1 MSGVDRASY
10 TGCAWPRTADE
21 RPTGTRIVIK
31 LATRAIVA
39 LLFLTAA
46 LLGTVGGV
54 LFAYGDDLPEIT
66 ALDDY
71 RPNTITRILA
81 SNGDVIGEFATER
94 RVVVGYDDI
103 APVLRQ
109 AIIATEDADFEQHFG
124 LSFSRILMT
133 AVKDV
138 ITGQR
143 AGASTI
149 TQQLARNL
157 FLQAEYMRG
166 GVFARTGREGL
177 ERKIKEALLA
187 VQIERR
193 YTKREIF
200 TLYAN
205 QVPLHG
211 AYGVEAGA
219 RMYFNKSAKD
229 VTLDE
234 AATIAA
240 IIQTPARLSPFVNPE
255 RTLARRNNY
264 VLPRM
269 AEEGFVT
276 RQAAED
282 AAQKPIVVRGQA
294 AAAAE
299 RSMAAYFVEDIRKN
313 LEQRFGAAALYET
326 GLQVQTTLDVELQ
339 RAAERAVDRGLRRLD
354 KRRSGYRKVKQ
365 NVAAANATPQTYA
378 SPRWT
383 RPIAAGD
390 IVPAV
395 VMSLPKTP
403 AGSARIRIGSTELD
417 LPRAAFAWTRK
428 TNAAELFAVGDIIEV
443 AIGAVE
449 KGQFTQLTLEQP
461 PIVEGALVALDNR
474 TGQIRAMVGGFDF
487 ARSKF
492 NRATQAR
499 RQVGSLF
506 KPCSTPPPSTRG
518 SPPKRSS
525 STSPCR
531 TSRVRISRPTSR
543 STTTGSSK
551 GPVTL
556 RHALEDS
563 RNIPAVK
570 ALEAVGPEQVVGY
583 AKRLGLTGDYPPYLS
598 LALGAAESTLVEMTS
613 AYSAFAN
620 QGVRMT
626 PYAIRLGL
634 GPRGHRDRGEPPR
647 AARGAARRH
656 RVSSWPTCSRAWCSV
671 APPRPPNRSSG
682 RSAGKTGTMD
692 EFTDAWFVG
701 FDPNITVGVWVGY
714 DEKKPLGRGETGAQ
728 AALPIWMDFMRVYIE
743 KRADRKTPPKFEA
756 PGQHRLRDA
765 AERDHRGVHQRHAAG
780 RHDARPAG
788 DAAGRRTRARRRIR
802 RRRRP
807 RIEATVVGAAFRRPV
822 RPVRRPMRTPIS
834 SLHPRRRGPL
844 GRRARMRPPSAHAAS
859 PAVREPPVGHDARRP
874 RVEDWRRRRLPAM

>member
-1 MSGVDRASY
+1 MAQD
-10 TGCAWPRTADE
+10 ADE
-21 RPTGTRIVIK
+21 RPTGTRIVIR

-39 LLFLTAA
+39 LLFLTFA

-166 GVFARTGREGL
+166 GVYARTGREGL

-234 AATIAA
+234 AATIAS

-276 RQAAED
+276 RQAAE
-282 AAQKPIVVRGQA
+282 AAAKKPIVVRGQVG
-294 AAAAE
+294 AAE
-299 RSMAAYFVEDIRKN
+299 QRTMAPYFVEDIRKN

-339 RAAERAVDRGLRRLD
+339 QAAERAVDRGLRRLD
-354 KRRSGYRKVKQ
+354 KRRSGFRKVKQ
-365 NVAAANATPQTYA
+365 TVAAANATPQTYNA
-378 SPRWT
+378 PRWN

-395 VMSLPKTP
+395 VMSLPKSP
-403 AGSARIRIGSTELD
+403 AGSARIRIASTELD

-428 TNAAELFAVGDIIEV
+428 TNAAELFAVGDVIEV
-443 AIGAVE
+443 AVGAVE

-461 PIVEGALVALDNR
+461 PIVEGALVAIDNR
-474 TGQIRAMVGGFDF
+474 TGQIRAMVGGF
-487 ARSKF
+487 
-492 NRATQAR
+492 
-499 RQVGSLF
+499 
-506 KPCSTPPPSTRG
+506 
-518 SPPKRSS
+518 
-525 STSPCR
+525 
-531 TSRVRISRPTSR
+531 
-543 STTTGSSK
+543 
-551 GPVTL
+551 
-556 RHALEDS
+556 
-563 RNIPAVK
+563 
-570 ALEAVGPEQVVGY
+570 
-583 AKRLGLTGDYPPYLS
+583 
-598 LALGAAESTLVEMTS
+598 
-613 AYSAFAN
+613 
-620 QGVRMT
+620 
-626 PYAIRLGL
+626 
-634 GPRGHRDRGEPPR
+634 
-647 AARGAARRH
+647 
-656 RVSSWPTCSRAWCSV
+656 
-671 APPRPPNRSSG
+671 
-682 RSAGKTGTMD
+682 
-692 EFTDAWFVG
+692 
-701 FDPNITVGVWVGY
+701 
-714 DEKKPLGRGETGAQ
+714 
-728 AALPIWMDFMRVYIE
+728 
-743 KRADRKTPPKFEA
+743 
-756 PGQHRLRDA
+756 
-765 AERDHRGVHQRHAAG
+765 
-780 RHDARPAG
+780 RPASNE
-788 DAAGRRTRARRRIR
+788 ARRRFAFPSGIS
-802 RRRRP
+802 
-807 RIEATVVGAAFRRPV
+807 ANSAGFDTGLDAGGAGALLALPV
-822 RPVRRPMRTPIS
+822 EVPCLRLAIS
-834 SLHPRRRGPL
+834 AST
-844 GRRARMRPPSAHAAS
+844 AACS
-859 PAVREPPVGHDARRP
+859 R
-874 RVEDWRRRRLPAM
+874 

>member
-1 MSGVDRASY
+1 MAQDPG
-10 TGCAWPRTADE
+10 E

-31 LATRAIVA
+31 LATRAILA

-138 ITGQR
+138 LTGQR

-166 GVFARTGREGL
+166 GVFARSGREGL

-276 RQAAED
+276 
-282 AAQKPIVVRGQA
+282 GQA
-294 AAAAE
+294 AADAASKPLALRGQATAAD
-299 RSMAAYFVEDIRKN
+299 RSLAPYFVEDIRKS

-354 KRRSGYRKVKQ
+354 KRRTGYRKPKQ
-365 NVAAANATPQTYA
+365 TVAAANATPDTYA
-378 SPRWT
+378 SPRWA

-395 VMSLPKTP
+395 VMSFTKTP
-403 AGSARIRIGSTELD
+403 AGSARIRIGATEVD
-417 LPRAAFAWTRK
+417 LPKAAFAWTRK
-428 TNAAELFAVGDIIEV
+428 TTAADLFAVGDIIEV

-449 KGQFTQLTLEQP
+449 KGQLTQLTLEQP
-461 PIVEGALVALDNR
+461 PNVEGALVALDNR

-506 KPCSTPPPSTRG
+506 KPVLYSAAIDKGFTAETVFIDEPVSYIAGPNQPPY
-518 SPPKRSS
+518 
-525 STSPCR
+525 
-531 TSRVRISRPTSR
+531 RPLNYDR
-543 STTTGSSK
+543 K
-551 GPVTL
+551 FEGPVTL

-570 ALEAVGPEQVVGY
+570 AIEAVGPDQVVGY
-583 AKRLGLTGDYPPYLS
+583 AKRLGLTGNYPPYLS

-620 QGVRMT
+620 QGVRMA
-626 PYAIRLGL
+626 PYAVRSVSDREGTVIEENRPEPHEALRADTAFLMAHLLEGVVQRGTAEAAKSLQWPLG
-634 GPRGHRDRGEPPR
+634 
-647 AARGAARRH
+647 
-656 RVSSWPTCSRAWCSV
+656 
-671 APPRPPNRSSG
+671 
-682 RSAGKTGTMD
+682 GKTGTMD

-701 FDPNITVGVWVGY
+701 F
-714 DEKKPLGRGETGAQ
+714 
-728 AALPIWMDFMRVYIE
+728 F
-743 KRADRKTPPKFEA
+743 
-756 PGQHRLRDA
+756 
-765 AERDHRGVHQRHAAG
+765 
-780 RHDARPAG
+780 
-788 DAAGRRTRARRRIR
+788 
-802 RRRRP
+802 
-807 RIEATVVGAAFRRPV
+807 
-822 RPVRRPMRTPIS
+822 S
-834 SLHPRRRGPL
+834 S
-844 GRRARMRPPSAHAAS
+844 
-859 PAVREPPVGHDARRP
+859 
-874 RVEDWRRRRLPAM
+874 

>member
-1 MSGVDRASY
+1 MAQEAG
-10 TGCAWPRTADE
+10 E

-66 ALDDY
+66 ALDNY

-138 ITGQR
+138 LTGQR

-166 GVFARTGREGL
+166 GVFARSGREGL

-187 VQIERR
+187 LQIERR

-211 AYGVEAGA
+211 AYGVEAGS

-255 RTLARRNNY
+255 RTLARRNGY

-276 RQAAED
+276 RQAADD
-282 AAQKPIVVRGQA
+282 AAKKPIELRGQA
-294 AAAAE
+294 AASD
-299 RSMAAYFVEDIRKN
+299 RSLAPYFVEDIRKN

-339 RAAERAVDRGLRRLD
+339 HAAERAVDRGLRRLD
-354 KRRSGYRKVKQ
+354 KRRTGYRKPKQ
-365 NVAAANATPQTYA
+365 TVAAANATPETYS
-378 SPRWT
+378 SPRW
-383 RPIAAGD
+383 RQPIAAGD

-395 VMSLPKTP
+395 VMALPKTP
-403 AGSARIRIGSTELD
+403 AGNARIRIAATELD
-417 LPRAAFAWTRK
+417 LPRTAFAWTRK
-428 TNAAELFAVGDIIEV
+428 TNAADLFAVGDLIEV
-443 AIGAVE
+443 AIGGIE
-449 KGQFTQLTLEQP
+449 KGQFTQLTLEQA

-506 KPCSTPPPSTRG
+506 KAVLYSAAIDKGFTAETVFIDEPVSYIAGPNQPPYQPLNYDR
-518 SPPKRSS
+518 KFE
-525 STSPCR
+525 
-531 TSRVRISRPTSR
+531 
-543 STTTGSSK
+543 

-583 AKRLGLTGDYPPYLS
+583 AKRLGLTGSYPPYLS

-613 AYSAFAN
+613 AYSSFAN
-620 QGVRMT
+620 QGVRMA
-626 PYAIRLGL
+626 PYAVRSVSDREGNVIEENRPEPHEALRADTAFLMAHLLEGVVQ
-634 GPRGHRDRGEPPR
+634 RGTAE
-647 AARGAARRH
+647 AAK
-656 RVSSWPTCSRAWCSV
+656 SLQWPL
-671 APPRPPNRSSG
+671 
-682 RSAGKTGTMD
+682 AGKTGTMD

-728 AALPIWMDFMRVYIE
+728 AALPIWMEFMRVYID
-743 KRADRKTPPKFEA
+743 KRANKQSPPQFEA
-756 PGQHRLRDA
+756 PGNIVFVTLPNGITEAFINGTQ
-765 AERDHRGVHQRHAAG
+765 
-780 RHDARPAG
+780 PAG
-788 DAAGRRTRARRRIR
+788 MTPDPPATQPASTPAPAA
-802 RRRRP
+802 P
-807 RIEATVVGAAFRRPV
+807 AA
-822 RPVRRPMRTPIS
+822 
-834 SLHPRRRGPL
+834 
-844 GRRARMRPPSAHAAS
+844 PPSKAA
-859 PAVREPPVGHDARRP
+859 D
-874 RVEDWRRRRLPAM
+874 

>member
-1 MSGVDRASY
+1 MAQDAE
-10 TGCAWPRTADE
+10 E

-39 LLFLTAA
+39 LLFLTFA

-166 GVFARTGREGL
+166 GVYARTGREGL

-234 AATIAA
+234 AATIAS

-276 RQAAED
+276 RQAAE
-282 AAQKPIVVRGQA
+282 AAAKKPIVVRGQVG
-294 AAAAE
+294 AAE
-299 RSMAAYFVEDIRKN
+299 QRTMAPYFVEDIRKN

-339 RAAERAVDRGLRRLD
+339 QAAERAVDRGLRRLD
-354 KRRSGYRKVKQ
+354 KRRSGFRKVKQ
-365 NVAAANATPQTYA
+365 TVAAANATPQTYNA
-378 SPRWT
+378 PRWN

-395 VMSLPKTP
+395 VMSLPKSP
-403 AGSARIRIGSTELD
+403 AGSARIRIASTELD

-428 TNAAELFAVGDIIEV
+428 TNAAELFAVGDVIEV
-443 AIGAVE
+443 AVGAVE

-461 PIVEGALVALDNR
+461 PIVEGALVAIDNR

-506 KPCSTPPPSTRG
+506 KPVLYSAAIDKGFTAETVFIDEPVSYIAGPNQPPYEPLNYDR
-518 SPPKRSS
+518 KFE
-525 STSPCR
+525 
-531 TSRVRISRPTSR
+531 
-543 STTTGSSK
+543 

-570 ALEAVGPEQVVGY
+570 TLEAIGPEQVVGY
-583 AKRLGLTGDYPPYLS
+583 AKRLGLTGEYPPYLS

-613 AYSAFAN
+613 AYSAFPS

-626 PYAIRLGL
+626 PYAIRSVSDREGTVIEENRPEPHEALRADTAYLMAHLLEGVVLRGTAEAAKSLMWPLG
-634 GPRGHRDRGEPPR
+634 
-647 AARGAARRH
+647 
-656 RVSSWPTCSRAWCSV
+656 
-671 APPRPPNRSSG
+671 
-682 RSAGKTGTMD
+682 GKTGTMD

-728 AALPIWMDFMRVYIE
+728 AALPIWMDFMRVYID
-743 KRADRKTPPKFEA
+743 KRADKKNPPKFEA
-756 PGQHRLRDA
+756 PGNIVFVTLPSGITEAFINGTQ
-765 AERDHRGVHQRHAAG
+765 
-780 RHDARPAG
+780 PAG
-788 DAAGRRTRARRRIR
+788 MTPD
-802 RRRRP
+802 P
-807 RIEATVVGAAFRRPV
+807 PATQP
-822 RPVRRPMRTPIS
+822 
-834 SLHPRRRGPL
+834 
-844 GRRARMRPPSAHAAS
+844 AAS
-859 PAVREPPVGHDARRP
+859 PAPT
-874 RVEDWRRRRLPAM
+874 VEGAPSKAAD

>member
-1 MSGVDRASY
+1 MAHD
-10 TGCAWPRTADE
+10 TGE
-21 RPTGTRIVIK
+21 RPTGTRIVIR

-39 LLFLTAA
+39 ALFLAA
-46 LLGTVGGV
+46 ATLGTVGGV

-71 RPNTITRILA
+71 RPNTITRLLA
-81 SNGDVIGEFATER
+81 TNGDVIGEFATER

-124 LSFSRILMT
+124 LSISRIFMT

-138 ITGQR
+138 LTGQR

-166 GVFARTGREGL
+166 GVYVRTGREGL
-177 ERKIKEALLA
+177 ERKIREAILA
-187 VQIERR
+187 VQLERR
-193 YTKREIF
+193 FTKREIF

-234 AATIAA
+234 AATIAS

-276 RQAAED
+276 RQAAAD
-282 AAQKPIVVRGQA
+282 AAKKPIVLRDEPA
-294 AAAAE
+294 AADRGFAP
-299 RSMAAYFVEDIRKN
+299 YFVEDIRKS

-326 GLQVQTTLDVELQ
+326 GLQVQTTLDVDLQ

-354 KRRSGYRKVKQ
+354 KRRTGYRKTKLT
-365 NVAAANATPQTYA
+365 VAAAKATPQTYSA
-378 SPRWT
+378 PRW
-383 RPIAAGD
+383 RQPIGAGD

-395 VMSLPKTP
+395 VMSLPK
-403 AGSARIRIGSTELD
+403 AGTGNARIRIGATELD

-428 TNAAELFAVGDIIEV
+428 TSPADLFAAGDIIEV
-443 AIGAVE
+443 EIGAVE
-449 KGQFTQLTLEQP
+449 KGQYTQLTLEQA
-461 PIVEGALVALDNR
+461 PIVEGALVAIDNR

-506 KPCSTPPPSTRG
+506 KAVLYSAAIDKGFTAESVFIDEPVSYIAGPNQPPYQPLNYDRKFEG
-518 SPPKRSS
+518 A
-525 STSPCR
+525 
-531 TSRVRISRPTSR
+531 I
-543 STTTGSSK
+543 
-551 GPVTL
+551 TL

-570 ALEAVGPEQVVGY
+570 ALEAIGPEQVVGY
-583 AKRLGLTGDYPPYLS
+583 AKRLGLTGEYPPYLS

-613 AYSAFAN
+613 AYSSFAN

-626 PYAIRLGL
+626 PYAVRSVSDREGTVIEENRPEPHEALRADTAYLMAHLLEGVVL
-634 GPRGHRDRGEPPR
+634 RGTAE
-647 AARGAARRH
+647 AAK
-656 RVSSWPTCSRAWCSV
+656 SLMWPL
-671 APPRPPNRSSG
+671 
-682 RSAGKTGTMD
+682 AGKTGTMD

-701 FDPNITVGVWVGY
+701 FDPNISVGVWVGY

-728 AALPIWMDFMRVYIE
+728 AALPIWMDFMKVYID
-743 KRADRKTPPKFEA
+743 KRADRTRPPQFEA
-756 PGQHRLRDA
+756 PGNIVFVTLPSGITEAFINGTQ
-765 AERDHRGVHQRHAAG
+765 
-780 RHDARPAG
+780 PAG
-788 DAAGRRTRARRRIR
+788 MTPDPPATQPAATPAPVADPG
-802 RRRRP
+802 P
-807 RIEATVVGAAFRRPV
+807 SKAA
-822 RPVRRPMRTPIS
+822 
-834 SLHPRRRGPL
+834 
-844 GRRARMRPPSAHAAS
+844 
-859 PAVREPPVGHDARRP
+859 D
-874 RVEDWRRRRLPAM
+874 